1 MRQGRRPDLVGGG
14 LIRLTGG
21 WSALKSQRSTG
32 MRIMGDERILG
43 SNDFVERGLRT
54 AREDYEQRTLLMAKG
69 PDLNTLIRRIA
80 DYFEIDPE
88 SIRTAGKQPI
98 ISRARSILCHLA
110 VIKLR
115 IQGAELGRRLNV
127 SPSPVSKSIVRGLSD
142 NSAKEIQKILFED

>member
-1 MRQGRRPDLVGGG
+1 MRQGHRPDLVGGG

-43 SNDFVERGLRT
+43 SSDFVERVLR
-54 AREDYEQRTLLMAKG
+54 RVNEDYEQRTLLMAKG

-98 ISRARSILCHLA
+98 ISRA
-110 VIKLR
+110 
-115 IQGAELGRRLNV
+115 
-127 SPSPVSKSIVRGLSD
+127 
-142 NSAKEIQKILFED
+142 